1 MLSPHQVAAAK
12 NQDGLLACLV
22 VEGLKIRVR
31 SEGMLKAL
39 ALVFGIVRGPGGL
52 FSGHGQPSGL
62 ASISSLR
69 A

>member
-31 SEGMLKAL
+31 SEGMLKAGPCL
-39 ALVFGIVRGPGGL
+39 GFSASSEDRVGCSPGMVSHRGL
-52 FSGHGQPSGL
+52 H
-62 ASISSLR
+62 R
-69 A
+69 